1 MACPANHCNHQGV
14 LQRLPLR
21 RRCRRLRDHE
31 TGSTC
36 ILADILS
43 DIPSGVL
50 ADIFSDIPSG
60 ILSVQSDIFSD
71 ILSGIPFDIFGI
83 LSGTYS

>member
-1 MACPANHCNHQGV
+1 MSSQP
-14 LQRLPLR
+14 LQPPRGAAAALPLC

-31 TGSTC
+31 TGSTV

-50 ADIFSDIPSG
+50 
-60 ILSVQSDIFSD
+60 SDIFSD
-71 ILSGIPFDIFGI
+71 ILSGILFDIFGI
-83 LSGTYS
+83 LSGTYSDVLSDILAGLCVPTI